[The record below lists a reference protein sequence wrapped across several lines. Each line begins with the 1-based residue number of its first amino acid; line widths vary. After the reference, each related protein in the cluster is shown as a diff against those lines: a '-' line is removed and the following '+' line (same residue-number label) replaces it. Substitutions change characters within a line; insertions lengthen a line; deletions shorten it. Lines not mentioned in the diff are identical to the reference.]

1 MSTGLMSASLADGR
15 ETGHSTERISSA
27 GGDFG
32 QMRAFATALTILAII
47 SGWATPGRAQSAAEC
62 QQLWVQRNQI
72 FKNHGYC
79 FKTRAA
85 ADYFGNVGCIYAN
98 QDAVPISASERSYVL
113 QIVARERALRCQ
125 IDASPPV
132 QVFPA
137 PAPAPAGPTP
147 PSGSPPSGAPGDAC
161 KKFPGLC

>member
-1 MSTGLMSASLADGR
+1 
-15 ETGHSTERISSA
+15 
-27 GGDFG
+27 
-32 QMRAFATALTILAII
+32 MRAIATALTMTAII
-47 SGWATPGRAQSAAEC
+47 SGWATPGRAQSTAEC

-125 IDASPPV
+125 IETGPPV

-137 PAPAPAGPTP
+137 PVPAPAGPAP
-147 PSGSPPSGAPGDAC
+147 PSGSPSPGAPGDAC

>member
-1 MSTGLMSASLADGR
+1 
-15 ETGHSTERISSA
+15 
-27 GGDFG
+27 
-32 QMRAFATALTILAII
+32 MRAIATALTMTAII
-47 SGWATPGRAQSAAEC
+47 SGWATPGRAQSTAEC

-98 QDAVPISASERSYVL
+98 QDAVPITASERSYVL

-125 IDASPPV
+125 IETGPPV

-137 PAPAPAGPTP
+137 PVPAPAGPAP
-147 PSGSPPSGAPGDAC
+147 PSGSPSPGAPGDAC